1 MVNNNRSHE
10 KILTIMVQVIKKG
23 LETSVQDYPGRIGT
37 LNQGFPSSGPM
48 DSWSFRLANVLV
60 ENDPGTA
67 ALECQFMGPTLKFN
81 SDRII
86 AITGAD
92 MSPKIDGKAV
102 PLWESLEVKKDQ
114 ILEMAFATIGARSYI
129 AFAGGINTTPWLGS
143 RSTFHKAGVGGV
155 DGKAIQEGQIIPLN
169 KSKSVAGRKINK
181 NSIPEMSTNKKWS
194 IEVVKGPND
203 DWIDEKGHKMFL
215 NSDWKLQSKSD
226 RTGYRLDGPN
236 WSFAEKATNK
246 GLEHG
251 TFPSNIIDQGYPAG
265 AINLAG
271 QTPIILVND
280 GPSMGGFI
288 VPYTVPSAAF
298 WKLGQAKP
306 GDSFNFIEISVEK
319 AQELRTEQ
327 SAICSETSLLSS
339 KNKNIINEKKPTI
352 KIDKIKIIDFD
363 KEKMNEKI
371 RNKLIEKRGM
381 KNIKVR
387 FFD

>member
-1 MVNNNRSHE
+1 
-10 KILTIMVQVIKKG
+10 MVQVIKKG

-37 LNQGFPSSGPM
+37 LNQGFPLSGPM

-60 ENDPGTA
+60 ENDPGAA

-81 SDRII
+81 SDRVI

-102 PLWESLEVKKDQ
+102 PLWESLEVKRDQ
-114 ILEMAFATIGARSYI
+114 ILEMTFATIGARSYI
-129 AFAGGINTTPWLGS
+129 AFSGGINTDTWLGS
-143 RSTFHKAGVGGV
+143 RSTFHKAGVGGIE
-155 DGKAIQEGQIIPLN
+155 GKAIQEGQTIPLN
-169 KSKSVAGRKINK
+169 KSSSVGGRKINK
-181 NSIPEMSTNKKWS
+181 NNIPQMSVNKKWT

-203 DWIDEKGHKMFL
+203 DWIDQKGHKMFL
-215 NSDWKLQSKSD
+215 NSSWKLQSKSD
-226 RTGYRLDGPN
+226 RTGYRLDGPS

-327 SAICSETSLLSS
+327 SKICSEISILSS
-339 KNKNIINEKKPTI
+339 KNIRNEKKPSI

-363 KEKMNEKI
+363 KEKMDEKI
-371 RNKLIEKRGM
+371 RNKLIEKKGM
-381 KNIKVR
+381 QNIKIR

>member
-1 MVNNNRSHE
+1 
-10 KILTIMVQVIKKG
+10 MVQVIKKG
-23 LETSVQDYPGRIGT
+23 LETSIQDYPGRIGT

-60 ENDPGTA
+60 ENEPGTA

-92 MSPKIDGKAV
+92 MSPKIDGKRV
-102 PLWESLEVKKDQ
+102 PLWQSLQVKRDQ
-114 ILEMAFATIGARSYI
+114 ILEMTFATIGARSYI
-129 AFAGGINTTPWLGS
+129 AFAGGINTKPWLGS
-143 RSTFHKAGVGGV
+143 KSTFHKAGVGGI
-155 DGKAIQEGQIIPLN
+155 DGKAIQDGQIIPLN
-169 KSKSVAGRKINK
+169 KSKSISGRKIKK
-181 NSIPEMSTNKKWS
+181 NSIPVMSTNKKWS
-194 IEVVKGPND
+194 VEVVKGPND
-203 DWIDEKGHKMFL
+203 DWVDEKGHKMFL

-226 RTGYRLDGPN
+226 RTGYRLEGPK
-236 WSFAEKATNK
+236 WSFTKKATHK

-251 TFPSNIIDQGYPAG
+251 TFPSNIIDQGYPVG

-288 VPYTVPSAAF
+288 VPYTVPSASF

-306 GDSFNFIEISVEK
+306 GDSFNFVEISVEQ
-319 AQELRTEQ
+319 AQELRAKQTI
-327 SAICSETSLLSS
+327 ICSKISLESYKEKSDLR
-339 KNKNIINEKKPTI
+339 NKQPTKKI
-352 KIDKIKIIDFD
+352 EYIKIIDFD

-371 RNKLIEKRGM
+371 RNKIMEKRGM

-387 FFD
+387 FFN